1 MNIFYEIHK
10 DIPRE
15 GPGDNEST
23 RKAFSML
30 TDLPKRVNILDIGCG
45 PGMQTIELAKLID
58 GQIIALD
65 AHEPFLKDLNSA
77 AVKAG
82 VSGKIETVI
91 GTMFSLNYKEESF
104 DLIWSEGAIF
114 IIGFKEG
121 LDYWK
126 RYVKKGGYVVV
137 SELSWIS
144 DNPPEEAVQFWHKDY
159 PAMKS
164 REENIKVIKDLGYKL
179 IDDFVIPDSAWMD
192 NYYLPVEKRVSMLKE
207 IYKDDEEAQ
216 SQLEGNLL
224 EIDMFRKYSEY
235 YGYVFYI
242 MQV

>member
-23 RKAFSML
+23 RKAFSKL

-45 PGMQTIELAKLID
+45 PGMQTVELAKLID

-65 AHEPFLKDLNSA
+65 AHEPFLKDLNSV
-77 AVKAG
+77 AVEAG
-82 VSGKIETVI
+82 VSEKIETVK
-91 GTMFSLNYKEESF
+91 GTMFSLDFKEESF

-144 DNPPEEAVQFWHKDY
+144 DNPPEEAVQFWNKDY

-164 REENIKVIKDLGYKL
+164 REENIKDIKDLGYKL

>member
-144 DNPPEEAVQFWHKDY
+144 DNPPEEAVQFWNKDY

-164 REENIKVIKDLGYKL
+164 REENIKDIKDLGYKL

>member
-179 IDDFVIPDSAWMD
+179 IEDFVIPDSAWMD
-192 NYYLPVEKRVSMLKE
+192 NYYLPIEKRVSMLKE

>member
-23 RKAFSML
+23 RKAFSKL

-45 PGMQTIELAKLID
+45 PGMQTVELAKLID

-144 DNPPEEAVQFWHKDY
+144 DNPPEEAVQFWNKDY

-164 REENIKVIKDLGYKL
+164 REENIKDIKDLGYKL
-179 IDDFVIPDSAWMD
+179 IEDFVIPDSAWMD
-192 NYYLPVEKRVSMLKE
+192 NYYLPIEKRGSMLKE